1 MASHTQEQWLTLGTA
16 CGFITLYDMRFLLPV
31 NSLQHPAGKHLPQVK
46 RHLECYYLPMNNHK
60 RTNVLKEPSA
70 NDDRISNIKMCSST

>member
-31 NSLQHPAGKHLPQVK
+31 NSLQHPAGKDLPQVK
-46 RHLECYYLPMNNHK
+46 YF
-60 RTNVLKEPSA
+60 
-70 NDDRISNIKMCSST
+70 SSVITCQ